1 MKNKKHQEFERDTFI
16 NSQIGADISYHSI
29 SWNNSP
35 RPVLIPSGGNI
46 NYHSLPY
53 SGTLPHTHE
62 FAEIIFIL
70 SGRIEHHVN
79 GECNVLK
86 TGNIC
91 FVRPTDQHYFKSYKR
106 EKCEMIILA
115 YQLELFL
122 TLSEYLENDM
132 FLKQFTAPVTPAVF
146 LLEGPEFTELC
157 NKMLAINSEMLSP
170 YYKKIKIKIIMA
182 DIFTRFFIDEMNILS
197 ESQVPDWLED
207 LCERMRSPEN
217 FIAGLKKMQ
226 KIAGCTKEHLCKSFK
241 KYLNKTPTEFIN
253 ELRMGHAARQLSDT
267 NEEIYAIAYDLNI
280 QSLSRFY
287 HLFKKY
293 YAVSPAKYRAR
304 ARAGK
309 KIL

>member
-1 MKNKKHQEFERDTFI
+1 MKTKEFERDTFI

-29 SWNNSP
+29 SWNESP

-46 NYHSLPY
+46 NFHSLPV
-53 SGTLPHTHE
+53 SGTVPHTHDFSE
-62 FAEIIFIL
+62 VLFIL

-79 GECNVLK
+79 GEIQILK
-86 TGNIC
+86 SGNIC
-91 FVRPTDQHYFKSYKR
+91 FLRPTDQHCFKPYKR

-115 YQLELFL
+115 YRLELFL

-132 FLKQFTAPVTPAVF
+132 FLKQFTAPVIPATF
-146 LLEGPEFTELC
+146 LVEGPEFTDFC
-157 NKMLAINSEMLSP
+157 NRMLAVNSGMLSP

-182 DIFTRFFIDEMNILS
+182 DLFTRFFIDEINMLS
-197 ESQVPDWLED
+197 ESRVPAWLED
-207 LCERMRSPEN
+207 LCEKMRTPQN
-217 FIAGLKKMQ
+217 FVAGLKRMHKL
-226 KIAGCTKEHLCKSFK
+226 AGCTKEHLCKSFK

-253 ELRMGHAARQLSDT
+253 ELRMSHAARMLSDT
-267 NEEIYAIAYDLNI
+267 DEEIYAIAYDLNI

-293 YAVSPAKYRAR
+293 YAVSPAKYRLR
-304 ARAGK
+304 AKAGK

>member
-1 MKNKKHQEFERDTFI
+1 MKHQRHKEFERDTFI
-16 NSQIGADISYHSI
+16 NSQVGADISYHSI

-35 RPVLIPSGGNI
+35 NPVLIPSGGNI

-79 GECNVLK
+79 GECTTLK

-91 FVRPTDQHYFKSYKR
+91 FVRPTDQHYFKPHKR

-122 TLSEYLENDM
+122 TLSKYLENDM
-132 FLKQFTAPVTPAVF
+132 FLKQFTAPVTPAIF
-146 LLEGPEFTELC
+146 LLEGTGFTELC
-157 NKMLAINSEMLSP
+157 NKMLALNSEMLSP

-197 ESQVPDWLED
+197 ESQVPAWLED
-207 LCERMRSPEN
+207 LCERMRNPQN
-217 FIAGLKKMQ
+217 FIIGLKKMQ

-253 ELRMGHAARQLSDT
+253 ELRMSHAARQLSDT
-267 NEEIYAIAYDLNI
+267 NEEIFAIAYDLNI

-287 HLFKKY
+287 HLFKRY
-293 YAVSPAKYRAR
+293 YAISPAKYRAR
-304 ARAGK
+304 AKAGK
-309 KIL
+309 RIL

>member
-1 MKNKKHQEFERDTFI
+1 MKHQKHQEFERDTFI
-16 NSQIGADISYHSI
+16 SSQIGADISYHSI

-35 RPVLIPSGGNI
+35 KPVLIPSGGNI

-62 FAEIIFIL
+62 FAEVIFIL
-70 SGRIEHHVN
+70 SGRIEHHIN
-79 GECNVLK
+79 GECIILK

-91 FVRPTDQHYFKSYKR
+91 FVRPTDRHYFKPYKR
-106 EKCEMIILA
+106 GKCEMIILA

-122 TLSEYLENDM
+122 TLSKYLENDM
-132 FLKQFTAPVTPAVF
+132 FLKQFTAPVIPAVF

-157 NKMLAINSEMLSP
+157 NKMLAVNSEVLSP

-182 DIFTRFFIDEMNILS
+182 ELFTRFFIDEINLLS
-197 ESQVPDWLED
+197 ERQVPNWLED
-207 LCERMRSPEN
+207 LCESMRNPHN
-217 FIAGLKKMQ
+217 FIIGLKKMQ

-253 ELRMGHAARQLSDT
+253 ELRMSHAARQLSDT
-267 NEEIYAIAYDLNI
+267 NEEIFAIAYDLNI

-293 YAVSPAKYRAR
+293 YAISPAKYRAR
-304 ARAGK
+304 AKAGK
-309 KIL
+309 RIL

>member
-1 MKNKKHQEFERDTFI
+1 MKHKELERDTFI
-16 NSQIGADISYHSI
+16 DSQVGADISYHSI
-29 SWNNSP
+29 SWNDSP
-35 RPVLIPSGGNI
+35 EPVLIPSGGNI

-70 SGRIEHHVN
+70 SGRIAHHVN
-79 GECNVLK
+79 GECQILK

-91 FVRPTDQHYFKSYKR
+91 FVRPTDQHYFKPYKR

-132 FLKQFTAPVTPAVF
+132 FLKQFTAPVIPAIF

-157 NKMLAINSEMLSP
+157 NRMLGINSEMHSP
-170 YYKKIKIKIIMA
+170 YYKKIKIKIMMA
-182 DIFTRFFIDEMNILS
+182 ELFTRFFIDEINLLS
-197 ESQVPDWLED
+197 ESQVPGWVED
-207 LCERMRSPEN
+207 LCERMRNPHN
-217 FIAGLKKMQ
+217 FIDGLKKMQ

-253 ELRMGHAARQLSDT
+253 ELRMSHAARQLSDT
-267 NEEIYAIAYDLNI
+267 NEEIFAIAYDLNI
-280 QSLSRFY
+280 HSLSRFY

-293 YAVSPAKYRAR
+293 YAISPAKYRTR
-304 ARAGK
+304 AKAGK

>member
-1 MKNKKHQEFERDTFI
+1 MNHKELERDTFI
-16 NSQIGADISYHSI
+16 SSQIGADISYHSI
-29 SWNNSP
+29 SWNDSP

-46 NYHSLPY
+46 NYHSLPF
-53 SGTLPHTHE
+53 SGTLPHTHD

-79 GECNVLK
+79 GELHLLK

-91 FVRPTDQHYFKSYKR
+91 FVRPTDQHYFKPFKR

-115 YQLELFL
+115 YRLELFL

-132 FLKQFTAPVTPAVF
+132 FLQQFTAPVTPATF

-157 NKMLAINSEMLSP
+157 NKMLAINSDMLGP

-182 DIFTRFFIDEMNILS
+182 ELFTRFFIDEMNLLS
-197 ESQVPDWLED
+197 ERQVPDWLED
-207 LCERMRSPEN
+207 LCEQMRQPQN
-217 FIAGLKKMQ
+217 FIAGLKRMQ
-226 KIAGCTKEHLCKSFK
+226 KRSGCTKEHLCKSFK

-253 ELRMGHAARQLSDT
+253 ELRMSHAARQLSDT
-267 NEEIYAIAYDLNI
+267 DEEIFAIAYDLNI

-293 YAVSPAKYRAR
+293 YAISPAKYRAR
-304 ARAGK
+304 AQAGK

>member
-1 MKNKKHQEFERDTFI
+1 MKNKNHQEFERDTFI

-35 RPVLIPSGGNI
+35 TPVLIPSGGNI

-62 FAEIIFIL
+62 FAEILFIL
-70 SGRIEHHVN
+70 NGRIEHHIN
-79 GECNVLK
+79 GECYVLK

-91 FVRPTDQHYFKSYKR
+91 FIRPTDQHYFKSYKR

-132 FLKQFTAPVTPAVF
+132 FLKQFTAPVIPATF

-197 ESQVPDWLED
+197 ERQVPDWLED
-207 LCERMRSPEN
+207 LCERMRNPEN

-293 YAVSPAKYRAR
+293 YTVSPAKYRAR